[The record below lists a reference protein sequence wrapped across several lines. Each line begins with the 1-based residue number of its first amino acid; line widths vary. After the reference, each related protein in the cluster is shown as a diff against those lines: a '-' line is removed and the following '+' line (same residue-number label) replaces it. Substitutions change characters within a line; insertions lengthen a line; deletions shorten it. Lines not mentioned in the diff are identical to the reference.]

1 MRVVLLCH
9 AVTDGVRLARFGGDD
24 APTENGLVDA
34 RALAVPR
41 ADLVCCAPSRACRE
55 TAAHL
60 GSDTSGLDTDGLDA
74 KVDEGLN
81 GCDYGRWRGKT
92 LDEVLAAEPEAL
104 SGWLADP
111 GAAPHGGESLT
122 ALGER
127 VGRWLD
133 DRHGIAHTV
142 LAIADA
148 AVIRAAVVYAIEAG
162 PRSVWRIDV
171 SPLTRTVLVGEPG
184 RWSLREFCR

>member
-24 APTENGLVDA
+24 APTETGLEAA

-41 ADLVCCAPSRACRE
+41 ADLTRCAPSPACRS
-55 TAAHL
+55 TAAHM
-60 GSDTSGLDTDGLDA
+60 GLDA
-74 KVDEGLN
+74 EVDYRLA
-81 GCDYGRWRGKT
+81 GCDYGRWTGRT
-92 LDEVLAAEPEAL
+92 LDDVLSAEPGAL
-104 SGWLADP
+104 GEWLADP
-111 GAAPHGGESLT
+111 GAVPHDGESLT

-133 DRHGIAHTV
+133 DQHGAAHTV
-142 LAIADA
+142 LAVTDA
-148 AVIRAAVVYAIEAG
+148 AVIRAAVVHAVEAG

-184 RWSLREFCR
+184 RWSLRELGR

>member
-9 AVTDGVRLARFGGDD
+9 AVTEGIRSARFGGDD
-24 APTENGLVDA
+24 APTRAGLRDA

-41 ADLVCCAPSRACRE
+41 TDRVCCAPSPACRS
-55 TAAHL
+55 TAEHM
-60 GSDTSGLDTDGLDA
+60 GLDA
-74 KVDEGLN
+74 RVDDRLIA
-81 GCDYGRWRGKT
+81 CDYGRWTGKR
-92 LDEVLAAEPEAL
+92 LDDVLATEPAAVGE
-104 SGWLADP
+104 WLADP
-111 GAAPHGGESLT
+111 GAAPHGGESLA

-133 DRHGIAHTV
+133 DQPGEAHTV

-148 AVIRAAVVYAIEAG
+148 AVIRAAVVYAIDAG

-171 SPLTRTVLVGEPG
+171 APLTRTVLSGEPG
-184 RWSLREFCR
+184 RWSLRELCR